1 MSQTDRIEKKVLV
14 RAPRAKL
21 WKALTD
27 TELLGKWFSARI
39 DRATIAP
46 GAALKGKVLA
56 EGYEHLEMDAI
67 VEKVEP
73 ERYLSWRW
81 HPGSKDKMD
90 FSKEPRT
97 LVEFQ
102 LEEAEG
108 GTMLTVIESGFD
120 ALAKRRDEA
129 RRGNDEGWTE
139 VTKSIARDVVAA

>member
-1 MSQTDRIEKKVLV
+1 
-14 RAPRAKL
+14 
-21 WKALTD
+21 
-27 TELLGKWFSARI
+27 
-39 DRATIAP
+39 
-46 GAALKGKVLA
+46 
-56 EGYEHLEMDAI
+56 
-67 VEKVEP
+67 
-73 ERYLSWRW
+73 
-81 HPGSKDKMD
+81 MD

-139 VTKSIARDVVAA
+139 VTKSIARDVGAA